1 MKELTVKLARR
12 GLMFVLSSP
21 SGAGKSTI
29 ARQLL
34 AEDHEIELSISV
46 TTRERRQ
53 SELDGVHYHF
63 IDETQFSRM
72 AERDELLEW
81 AEVHGNYYGTPR
93 DPVEKALSQGQ
104 DILFDIDWQGTRQ
117 IAEKMPDDLVRVFI
131 LPPSMA
137 ELESRLKRRA
147 EDDETTIQ
155 KRLRGAREEIEKWSD
170 YDYVIVNED
179 LADAYASVGA
189 ILAAERLRRERV
201 IGLRAFVS
209 NLLEDAQSASSAAE
223 NSET

>member
-1 MKELTVKLARR
+1 MKDAAVRLARR

-34 AEDHEIELSISV
+34 AEDDDIELSISV

-63 IDETQFSRM
+63 IDEPRFTRM
-72 AERDELLEW
+72 AERGELLEW

-117 IAEKMPDDLVRVFI
+117 IAEKMPEDLVRVFI
-131 LPPSMA
+131 LPPSMK
-137 ELESRLKRRA
+137 ELEARLKRRA
-147 EDDETTIQ
+147 EDDDATIK
-155 KRLRGAREEIEKWSD
+155 KRLKGAREEIEKWSD

-179 LADAYASVGA
+179 LADAYSSVCA
-189 ILAAERLRRERV
+189 ILAAERLRRDRV
-201 IGLRAFVS
+201 IGLRPFVS
-209 NLLEDAQSASSAAE
+209 NLLQDAQSAPSSAE
-223 NSET
+223 NSDT

>member
-1 MKELTVKLARR
+1 MKDRVVRLARR

-34 AEDHEIELSISV
+34 AEDDDIELSISV

-63 IDETQFSRM
+63 IDEARFQRM
-72 AERDELLEW
+72 AERGELLEW

-93 DPVEKALSQGQ
+93 DPVETALSQGQ

-117 IAEKMPDDLVRVFI
+117 IAEKMPEDLVRVFI

-147 EDDETTIQ
+147 EDDAETIR
-155 KRLRGAREEIEKWSD
+155 KRLQGAREEIEKWSD

-201 IGLRAFVS
+201 IGLRPFVS
-209 NLLEDAQSASSAAE
+209 NLLEDAQSAPSAAE
-223 NSET
+223 NSDT